1 MRRLVGVGV
10 GPGDPELVTV
20 KGVRVLTDADLVVV
34 PVMDPLEQGR
44 AEATV
49 RAHVGHD
56 RLRRLVFALDD
67 RGGPT
72 AERLSAWEAAADAVA
87 GQLRASDGTVAFAT
101 IGDPNVYSTFT
112 YLADAVR
119 DLVPDVVVETDPGNT
134 AIHDLAA
141 RSGTVLCEGTES
153 LALLPLTAGVEAF
166 EEALTLFDSVVA
178 YKGGRHMPAVLDVLR
193 RHHRLDGAVYGA
205 ALGLPEQ
212 QVGAAADAPASA
224 PYLSTVVVPA
234 RRTTRGGK
242 L

>member
-1 MRRLVGVGV
+1 MRLIGVGV

-20 KGVRVLTDADLVVV
+20 KGVRVLEEADLVVV
-34 PVMDPLEQGR
+34 PVMDPHEQGR

-49 RAHVGHD
+49 RAHVTHD

-72 AERLSAWEAAADAVA
+72 VERLSAWEAAADAVA
-87 GQLRASDGTVAFAT
+87 EQLQTRGGSVAFAT

-112 YLADAVR
+112 YLADAVLER
-119 DLVPDVVVETDPGNT
+119 VPEVEITTIPGIT
-134 AIHDLAA
+134 AMQDLAA

-166 EEALTLFDSVVA
+166 EEALTHFDSVVA
-178 YKGGRHMPAVLDVLR
+178 YKGGRHMPAVLEVLE
-193 RHHRLDGAVYGA
+193 RHDRLEGAVYGA
-205 ALGLPEQ
+205 ALGLPDQ
-212 QVGAAADAPASA
+212 VVGAAAEAADGA
-224 PYLSTVVVPA
+224 PYLSTVIVPA